1 MASTHS
7 HHRLVREE
15 GNEKGECTPAF
26 RRVAEALRASLSL
39 ISSEPES
46 SYLATSS
53 CKGGTSLVV
62 QWLRLHAPNAGG
74 SGLIPGQELGPTCH
88 S

>member
-7 HHRLVREE
+7 YHRLVGEE

-26 RRVAEALRASLSL
+26 RRVAEALHASLFL
-39 ISSEPES
+39 ISSGPES

-62 QWLRLHAPNAGG
+62 
-74 SGLIPGQELGPTCH
+74 
-88 S
+88 